1 MVAAILMLTASLFA
15 APPTWT
21 ASNFR
26 GLTLGRAHR
35 EDALRTLGTPD
46 ADSRTSNGEELLY
59 KTRGSH
65 KGDLTVR
72 LDRSGIV
79 TEIQESLPVAI
90 PRTKALP
97 GVRQGCTDRTL
108 LAGQVRRRCVL
119 SRPRA
124 VPLNSRFIRRA
135 ASFSG
140 PISTVTTSP
149 PFLYVAQAPLDL
161 TGLRPAFPGTEPRAG
176 GQLASKLFG
185 GGAPCAYDFSLCSI
199 DTSDLRL
206 QVSQILPRPSAAFP
220 SKAAWSPPIPPHTP
234 LLLIITRWSD
244 T

>member
-1 MVAAILMLTASLFA
+1 MRWLLAILMLNASLFA

-21 ASNFR
+21 PANFH

-90 PRTKALP
+90 PRTKLYQEFGKDALTAHYS
-97 GVRQGCTDRTL
+97 RAKC
-108 LAGQVRRRCVL
+108 AGRCVL
-119 SRPRA
+119 SRPARCHRTHA
-124 VPLNSRFIRRA
+124 LSVARRRSLA
-135 ASFSG
+135 RSVRLRLRRRS
-140 PISTVTTSP
+140 VCC
-149 PFLYVAQAPLDL
+149 QAPGLD
-161 TGLRPAFPGTEPRAG
+161 RPPA
-176 GQLASKLFG
+176 
-185 GGAPCAYDFSLCSI
+185 C
-199 DTSDLRL
+199 
-206 QVSQILPRPSAAFP
+206 VSR
-220 SKAAWSPPIPPHTP
+220 H
-234 LLLIITRWSD
+234 
-244 T
+244 